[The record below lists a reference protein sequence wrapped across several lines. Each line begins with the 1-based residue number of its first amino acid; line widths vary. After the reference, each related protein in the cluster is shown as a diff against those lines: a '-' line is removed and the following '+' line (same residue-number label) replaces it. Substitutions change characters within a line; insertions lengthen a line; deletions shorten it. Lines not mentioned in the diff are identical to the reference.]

1 MSTTVLDALITGLV
15 DAARVNSAVQARPAA
30 VLWTDRE
37 RWWAPVIAELRARL
51 PGLLELGD
59 YAPAERRGPAI
70 WLKCALAGVL
80 PEVEPVG
87 VPVLYLPG
95 VGRADL
101 RAIESCP
108 RALQPLAELQY
119 RGVYFGQIN
128 GKDWTPA
135 AFLSSRHG
143 GLGADL
149 AQDNATQQALVQVLA
164 AGVLMSLPVAEL
176 SGRRIEAEWL
186 RRQLAPNPVRDL
198 LVWMN
203 DPASARQR
211 WAAPQWEVFQT
222 RCRSDYGFDPLAD
235 GELVAAERLAGG
247 KGAWAAVAQQY
258 RDAHASFPQV
268 YALLAR
274 LPSPQLGLFPDPERL
289 AGYPRANEEREV
301 ALRYVL
307 NSAADLSAA
316 AARTLVLRAEREHAP
331 RREWLWQRMGR
342 ARLAE
347 ALGAL
352 AELATRSAVLPIGA
366 TPDELAASYQREGW
380 QVDDA
385 ALRALAAVQSAE
397 DQQAV
402 GAVLRAIH
410 LPWLQA
416 SAERLQAAVLAAG
429 GLPKPMPLT
438 AAPGTCWLF
447 VDGLRYDLA
456 QRLQPRLAAL
466 GTVTLAA
473 RWTCLPS
480 VTASG
485 KPWCSPVV
493 AALAGAGSEAEFV
506 PAVAADGKPA
516 NAHHFRRLLG
526 DQGVAYLPRAETGD
540 PAGQAWTEAGDLDH
554 YGHEHGLRLAR
565 EADALLGEVLER
577 VEALLQA
584 GWPRIRIVTDH
595 GWLLLPGGLLK
606 TALPR
611 HQTEN
616 RWGRCA
622 LLREDAADVPLS
634 LPWSYSAA
642 HRVALAPGV
651 SCFVAGQVYAHGG
664 LSLQECLVPV
674 LDLAAASAPVARV
687 LKLCS
692 IRWRGLRCTVEL
704 EGELTGLRVD
714 LRTQVAQAESSL
726 VQPKPLADGRASL
739 VVADED
745 LAGTAAH
752 VVVLDEAGTVLLKQ
766 LTTVGDE
773 A

>member
-1 MSTTVLDALITGLV
+1 MSTTILDALIAALI
-15 DAARVNSAVQARPAA
+15 DAGRVNSAVQVRPAA

-37 RWWAPVIAELRARL
+37 RLWTPVIAELRGRL

-70 WLKCALAGVL
+70 WLKCALARVL
-80 PEVEPVG
+80 PEVELAG

-119 RGVYFGQIN
+119 RGVYFGQVN

-149 AQDNATQQALVQVLA
+149 AQDNATQQALAQVLA
-164 AGVLMSLPVAEL
+164 AGVLMSLPVAEIR
-176 SGRRIEAEWL
+176 GRRIEAEWL

-203 DPASARQR
+203 DPAGTQKR
-211 WAAPQWEVFQT
+211 WPAPQWAVFQT

-235 GELVAAERLAGG
+235 GELVAAERLAAG
-247 KGAWAAVAQQY
+247 KGAWAAVAQLY
-258 RDAHASFPQV
+258 RDAYASFPQI

-274 LPSPQLGLFPDPERL
+274 LPAPPQQGLFPDWERL
-289 AGYPRANEEREV
+289 AGYPQANDERE
-301 ALRYVL
+301 ATLRYALKGV
-307 NSAADLSAA
+307 ADLAPE

-352 AELATRSAVLPIGA
+352 AELATRSASLPIGTTA
-366 TPDELAASYQREGW
+366 DELAASYVREGW
-380 QVDDA
+380 RVDDA
-385 ALRALAAVQSAE
+385 ALRALAVVQSTE

-402 GAVLRAIH
+402 AAVLRAIH

-416 SAERLQAAVLAAG
+416 AAERLQAVALAAG
-429 GLPKPMPLT
+429 GLPVPPPLR
-438 AAPGTCWLF
+438 AEPGTCWLF

-456 QRLQPRLAAL
+456 VRLQQRLAARGTITL
-466 GTVTLAA
+466 GA

-493 AALAGAGSEAEFV
+493 GALGGAGSETEFV
-506 PAVAADGKPA
+506 PAVVADGKPA
-516 NAHHFRRLLG
+516 TAHHFRRLLG
-526 DQGVAYLPRAETGD
+526 ELGVPYLAREETGD

-565 EADALLGEVLER
+565 EADALLAEVLER
-577 VEALLQA
+577 VEALVEA
-584 GWPRIRIVTDH
+584 GWSRVRIVTDH
-595 GWLLLPGGLLK
+595 GWLLMPGGLPK
-606 TALPR
+606 VELPR
-611 HQTEN
+611 HQTES

-622 LLREDAADVPLS
+622 LLRESAGDGLPS
-634 LPWSYSAA
+634 LPWSYSPA
-642 HRVALAPGV
+642 HRIALAPGV
-651 SCFVAGQVYAHGG
+651 GCFVAGQVYAHGG

-674 LDLAAASAPVARV
+674 LDLTPAAPVARS
-687 LKLCS
+687 LKLRE

-704 EGELTGLRVD
+704 EGDVAGLRVD
-714 LRTQVAQAESSL
+714 LRTRPAQAESSL
-726 VQPKPLADGRASL
+726 AQIKPLEAGKASL

-745 LAGTAAH
+745 LAGTAALL
-752 VVVLDEAGTVLLKQ
+752 VVLDASGSVLLKE
-766 LTTVGDE
+766 LTTVGGE